1 LGPVFFIVFSKYTD
15 KNILMKTISL
25 INISKTYLSD
35 FKRIPKTAVKD
46 LSFDIKAGESFG
58 IIGVNGA
65 GKSTTIK
72 MLVGFIRPDSG
83 EIIIAGKSPDDP
95 DSRTGIGY
103 LPENPY
109 FYDNL
114 TGEELLRFSSQASG
128 QEKKAGE
135 QRSKALLERVGLY
148 EVRKQ
153 KLRTY
158 SKGMTQRAGISFALV
173 HDPDI
178 IILDEPMSG
187 LDPLGRKLVIDLI
200 RELKEQG
207 KTVLFCSHIL
217 NDVER
222 ICDRV
227 AVMDGGVLKRI
238 FTKEEVMDSL
248 GMEELFL
255 STIGASSL

>member
-1 LGPVFFIVFSKYTD
+1 MPE
-15 KNILMKTISL
+15 ILIK
-25 INISKTYLSD
+25 NISKAYVSD
-35 FKRIPKTAVKD
+35 FKRERKTAVERVSLAID
-46 LSFDIKAGESFG
+46 PAETFG
-58 IIGVNGA
+58 IIGRNGA

-72 MLVGFIRPDSG
+72 MIMGFVKPDTG
-83 EIIIAGKSPDDP
+83 EILIHDKPPQDP
-95 DSRTGIGY
+95 DSRLHVGY

-114 TGEELLRFSSQASG
+114 SALELLRFSSYASG
-128 QEKKAGE
+128 LDKKTA
-135 QRSKALLERVGLY
+135 ALRIDLLLNRVGLY
-148 EVRKQ
+148 AVRKQ

-158 SKGMTQRAGISFALV
+158 SKGMTQRAGICFALV

-178 IILDEPMSG
+178 VILDEPMSG
-187 LDPLGRKLVIDLI
+187 LDPFGRKMVIDLI
-200 RELKEQG
+200 GDLKKKG

-227 AVMDGGVLKRI
+227 AIMDAGHLKGI
-238 FTKEEVMDSL
+238 FTKQEILQSE

-255 STIGASSL
+255 RVVQEK